1 MKNTKNIIIIALL
14 IVIGIMAVGYS
25 AFATQLKING
35 TAQIIGEWN
44 VKITGIKAQYVSE
57 GSDAGTPTFTVTSAT
72 FDAKLSKPGDKI
84 IYEITIENAGTIDAS
99 LKSATFTPGEGN
111 ESPAI
116 KYETTQPAQT
126 LNSGDTTTFTVTVIY
141 DETIQEIPE
150 IKEKTITG
158 IVEYVQK

>member
-1 MKNTKNIIIIALL
+1 MKNYKNIIITVLL
-14 IVIGIMAVGYS
+14 IVIGLMAVGYS

-44 VKITGIKAQYVSE
+44 VKITGIKAKSVSE
-57 GSDAGTPTFTVTSAT
+57 GADAGKPEFTVTSAN
-72 FDAKLSKPGDKI
+72 FYAKLSKPGDKI
-84 IYEITIENAGTIDAS
+84 VYEITIENAGTMDAI
-99 LKSATFTPGEGN
+99 LQSATFTPDQENG
-111 ESPAI
+111 SPAI

-141 DETIQEIPE
+141 DENMEEVPE

-158 IVEYVQK
+158 IIEYVQK